1 MTPTVAIVAPGSMG
15 AGIGAR
21 LREHGVEVLTSLEGR
36 SAVSAERAAAA
47 GMRAVSAARL
57 AECDFLLSI
66 VPPAAAEPFAEHI
79 ARLLTRS
86 GPVFVD
92 CNAVSPE
99 TVTRVAARVMASGAA
114 FVDAGIIGGP
124 PHAGTCG
131 PVLYASGHDAPRF
144 AALGAYGLDIRIMGE
159 EVGAASALKMCY
171 AGITKGLIAVASTML
186 LAAERAGVA
195 DTLARELA
203 ASQQGLLGS
212 LERTIP
218 GMFPKAYR
226 WVAEMRQIATF
237 SADPAA
243 VQIYEGAAQLYE
255 RLAPASGGREE
266 RSLLSAFLARER
278 TVVAGARQ

>member
-15 AGIGAR
+15 AGIAAR

-36 SAVSAERAAAA
+36 SAASAARAAAA
-47 GMRAVSAARL
+47 GMRCVSMARL
-57 AECDFLLSI
+57 MDCDFLLSI
-66 VPPAAAEPFAEHI
+66 VPPAAAQSFAESVAGLL
-79 ARLLTRS
+79 ARTH
-86 GPVFVD
+86 PVFVD

-99 TVTRVAARVMASGAA
+99 TVGRIALRVAASGAP

-124 PHAGTCG
+124 PRAGTPG
-131 PVLYASGHDAPRF
+131 PVLYASGRDALRF
-144 AALGAYGLDIRIMGE
+144 AALAGHGLDIRVIGE

-171 AGITKGLIAVASTML
+171 AGITKGLIAVASAML

-218 GMFPKAYR
+218 AMFPKAYR
-226 WVAEMRQIATF
+226 WVEEMRQIAAF
-237 SADPAA
+237 PADPAA
-243 VQIYEGAAQLYE
+243 GQIYAGAAELYE
-255 RLAPASGGREE
+255 RLAPESGGQEE
-266 RSLLSAFLARER
+266 RGLLAGFLARDR
-278 TVVAGARQ
+278 AVVAGGCQ